1 MSEAPP
7 VIAVLDDELPMRKA
21 LRRLLSCHGYV
32 VNEYAG
38 GKEFLAALP
47 SNPVDCLVL
56 DLQMPEIN
64 GFDVLEALVFGSNT
78 TPVVV
83 ITGHDEPG
91 TSERVQGLGAS
102 SYLLKPVDEAELVYA
117 INSALNARD
126 SLRIGAI

>member
-1 MSEAPP
+1 MSETPP

-32 VNEYAG
+32 VNEYAS

-47 SNPVDCLVL
+47 SNQTDCLVL

-64 GFDVLEALVFGSNT
+64 GFDVLDALFAERND

-83 ITGHDEPG
+83 ITGHDEAG
-91 TSERVQGLGAS
+91 MAELLLARGAS
-102 SYLLKPVDEAELVYA
+102 AYLLKPVDEAALVDA
-117 INSALNARD
+117 IDFAIGARD
-126 SLRIGAI
+126 AVRMGAT